1 MYNLLVQHTTGE
13 ALAATIQRQ
22 SDGFYWS
29 VTNSQFEAAP
39 AFVDK
44 QINLTEG
51 VAEDASSYSAAVGSL
66 GSPGPVNV
74 RIHDTGAAN
83 ITIQTFQVAVEGD
96 TEVYT
101 SSLTRAGSEIF
112 TYTALIDGSIP
123 LSGTEV
129 WITVDSAGTNVI
141 ASGLTDV
148 SGEVTFLLDPST
160 YYLWQQKPG
169 FDFTNNPQEITVTAT
184 P

>member
-1 MYNLLVQHTTGE
+1 MYNLLINHTTGQ

-51 VAEDASSYSAAVGSL
+51 IAEDAGSYSATIGSL

-83 ITIQTFQVAVEGD
+83 ITIQTYQVAIEGD
-96 TEVYT
+96 AEVYT
-101 SSLTRAGSEIF
+101 SSLTSAGAEIF
-112 TYTALIDGSIP
+112 TYTALVNGTIP
-123 LSGTEV
+123 LSNTEV
-129 WITVDSAGTNVI
+129 WVTVDSAGTNVI
-141 ASGLTDV
+141 ASGLTNV
-148 SGEVTFLLDPST
+148 AGQVTFLLDPGT

-169 FDFTNNPQEITVTAT
+169 YDFSNPQTITVTAS
-184 P
+184 